1 MIKMDQSYQK
11 SQAYTDRQ
19 GLSNLKLQATTGSPE
34 AIKGVAK
41 QFEALF
47 LQMMLKSMR
56 DTQSGDG
63 LFDSEQGKMYMD
75 LFDKQIALEMS
86 EKGSFGMAQ
95 LIQRQLTQMTSGD
108 NKATPLINLSSDN
121 FKGMSLLNSGKSLI
135 PELQMPVRLRAQIK
149 QQVDKILKANNI
161 NAGSSTASVKTDN
174 TAQAGKIK
182 QSTGYDSPLQF
193 AKAIWADVK
202 VEAKNLGISP
212 QAMLAQTVLETGWG
226 KHVAQNSDGSSS
238 FNLFGIKAGSFWA
251 GKQATSVTSEFSDG
265 QKIKLIAG
273 FRSYSSS
280 GQSVADYANLLKSN
294 KRFSGVL
301 KNGATVAGF
310 AKEMQASGYATDP
323 EYGKKLVNIVNG
335 PTFKNIM
342 KQLVK

>member
-1 MIKMDQSYQK
+1 MIKIDQNFQK

-19 GLSNLKLQATTGSPE
+19 GLANLKLKATARSPE

-56 DTQSGDG
+56 DTQLGDG
-63 LFDSEQGKMYMD
+63 LFDNEQGKMYMD

-108 NKATPLINLSSDN
+108 KDATPLISLSN
-121 FKGMSLLNSGKSLI
+121 NNPKVPSLMKAGKSLI

-161 NAGSSTASVKTDN
+161 NIDTSKASPSADKATRSGKT
-174 TAQAGKIK
+174 K
-182 QSTGYDSPLQF
+182 QDSAYDTPLQF
-193 AKAIWADVK
+193 AQAIWSDIK
-202 VEAKNLGISP
+202 VEAKKLGISP
-212 QAMLAQTVLETGWG
+212 VAMLSQTVLETGWG
-226 KHVAQNSDGSSS
+226 KHVARNNDGSSS

-251 GKQATSVTSEFSDG
+251 GKQSTSATSEYRDG

-273 FRSYSSS
+273 FRSYSSA
-280 GQSVADYANLLKSN
+280 GKSVADYANLLKSN
-294 KRFSGVL
+294 QRFSNVL
-301 KNGATVAGF
+301 KNGGTVSGF
-310 AKEMQASGYATDP
+310 AKAMQASGYATDP
-323 EYGKKLVNIVNG
+323 EYGSKIMNIVNG
-335 PTFKNIM
+335 PTFKNLM